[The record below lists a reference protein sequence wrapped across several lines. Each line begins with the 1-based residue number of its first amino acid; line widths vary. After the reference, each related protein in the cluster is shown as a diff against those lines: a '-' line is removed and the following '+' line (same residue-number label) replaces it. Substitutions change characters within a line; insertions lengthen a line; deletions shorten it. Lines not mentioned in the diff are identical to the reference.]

1 MKKIKIGFLLT
12 ILACFSG
19 CTNKDNMENIT
30 IYTTSYPI
38 EYVVNRLY
46 GENSTVKSIY
56 PNGVDINTYKLTD
69 TLLKKYNDADLYV
82 FNGLAK
88 EKDYLNPLL
97 KTNSNLKIIDSTS
110 SLKYTNG
117 VDELWLDPAKLLTIA
132 NNIKKGFNE
141 YITSTYL
148 KTPIE
153 ENYQSLKMD
162 LTNLDAKYRSDIKN
176 SSVKSIVVSDDIFL
190 FLTKYDINVIS
201 LDEDTV
207 TQKSITDAKDVIKS
221 GEVDYIFIKK
231 GEEPSETVSSITNST
246 GAKTLE
252 LHTLSNLTDEEK
264 SKYDYLS
271 LSSENLDTIRKELYK
286 D

>member
-1 MKKIKIGFLLT
+1 MKKIKISFLLT
-12 ILACFSG
+12 LVTCICG
-19 CTNKDNMENIT
+19 CMNKDNMENIT

-56 PNGVDINTYKLTD
+56 PNGIDINTYKITD
-69 TLLKKYNDADLYV
+69 TLLKKYDDADLYI
-82 FNGLAK
+82 FNGLST

-97 KTNSNLKIIDSTS
+97 KVNSNLKIIDSTS
-110 SLKYTNG
+110 SLKYENSA
-117 VDELWLDPAKLLTIA
+117 DELWLDPSKLLTIA

-141 YITSTYL
+141 YITSNYL

-176 SSVKSIVVSDDIFL
+176 SEIDTIIVSDDIFL
-190 FLTKYDINVIS
+190 FLTKYDLNVIS
-201 LDEDTV
+201 LDSDTV
-207 TQKSITDAKDVIKS
+207 TQKNITDATELIKS
-221 GEVDYIFIKK
+221 GNVDYIFIKEK
-231 GEEPSETVSSITNST
+231 EEVSKTVTSVIGKSDV
-246 GAKTLE
+246 KTLE
-252 LHTLSNLTDEEK
+252 LHTLGNLTDEEK

-271 LSSENLDTIRKELYK
+271 LSSENLETLKEELYK